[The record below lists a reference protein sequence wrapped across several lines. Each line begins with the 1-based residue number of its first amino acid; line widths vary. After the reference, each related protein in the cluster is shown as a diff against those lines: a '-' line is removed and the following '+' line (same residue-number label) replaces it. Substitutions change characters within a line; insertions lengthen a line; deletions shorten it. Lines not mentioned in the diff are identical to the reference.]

1 MSVKFFGQF
10 LLERGR
16 ILKEELMDALD
27 FQKSVNVKLGTL
39 ALDAGYLKAEQIEG
53 IHSEQQQTDK
63 MFGEIALEQNLL
75 SPEQL
80 EELLVIQ
87 KNERITLGEALVQKG
102 YLTLGDLEVEL
113 NAYKEEQ
120 KGYTV
125 QARQAIENL
134 KGAQIADTFLDV
146 TAKLLLRLVDM
157 EVQPIES
164 HNDKE
169 RIAPFMWNVYQ
180 QFFGDTDGTYIISLS
195 DEPFLKIASQVAHE
209 KIWEVNDFAKDSVM
223 EFANIVVGNTA
234 SKLSQEDIKVD
245 LKPSKVVTSLGN
257 IEIPENADQTIAVSL
272 ASQSYSLQVSVVYSP
287 PQKS

>member
-53 IHSEQQQTDK
+53 IHAEQQRTDK

-125 QARQAIENL
+125 KAREAVENL
-134 KGAQIADTFLDV
+134 QGTLVAETFLDV
-146 TAKLLLRLVDM
+146 TAKLLLRLADM

-169 RIAPFMWNVYQ
+169 RVAPFMWNVYQ

-234 SKLSQEDIKVD
+234 SKLSQEGIKVD

-257 IEIPENADQTIAVSL
+257 IEIPENANQTIAVSV

-287 PQKS
+287 PQQS

>member
-53 IHSEQQQTDK
+53 IHSEQQRTDK

-113 NAYKEEQ
+113 TAYKEEQ

-134 KGAQIADTFLDV
+134 QGGQIADTFLDV

-234 SKLSQEDIKVD
+234 SKLSQEDIRVD

>member
-27 FQKSVNVKLGTL
+27 LQKSVNVKLGTL
-39 ALDAGYLKAEQIEG
+39 ALDAGYLNAEQIEG
-53 IHSEQQQTDK
+53 IHGEQQRTDK
-63 MFGEIALEQNLL
+63 MFGEIALEQSLL

-125 QARQAIENL
+125 QARQAIEHL
-134 KGAQIADTFLDV
+134 QGAEIADTFLDV

-157 EVQPIES
+157 EVQPMES
-164 HNDKE
+164 HNEKE
-169 RIAPFMWNVYQ
+169 RVAPFMWNVYQ

-209 KIWEVNDFAKDSVM
+209 KIWEVNEFAKDSVM

-234 SKLSQEDIKVD
+234 SKLSQENIKVD

-257 IEIPENADQTIAVSL
+257 IEIPENANQTIAVSL

>member
-53 IHSEQQQTDK
+53 IHGVQQRTDK
-63 MFGEIALEQNLL
+63 MFGEIALEQSLL

-120 KGYTV
+120 KGYSV
-125 QARQAIENL
+125 QAREAIENL
-134 KGAQIADTFLDV
+134 QGAQIADTFLDV

-157 EVQPIES
+157 EVQTIES
-164 HNDKE
+164 HNNKE
-169 RIAPFMWNVYQ
+169 RVAPFMWNVYQ

>member
-53 IHSEQQQTDK
+53 IHGEQQRTDK

-134 KGAQIADTFLDV
+134 KGTQIAETFLDV